1 MGIYTTNIEVPKYFK
16 ELLTDL
22 KTKIYSSAIII
33 WYFDTPFLTVDI
45 SSREKNQQGNIG
57 IESSRIYILM
67 KSTQNIH

>member
-1 MGIYTTNIEVPKYFK
+1 MGIYTTNIEAPKYFK

-33 WYFDTPFLTVDI
+33 GYFDTPFLTVDI